1 MICIFNFLSSIRK
14 RINLAI
20 FFKLKTIFIVFILLN
35 LMIFTG
41 NNAEAKIK
49 DYGEALKEIFQV
61 APKGDI
67 EAKEEYEEL
76 EKPDVEFSKDMKFL
90 RMTLKDSI
98 ILALQNN
105 YDIKIAKL
113 GPIINEKD
121 ITAAKSEFDPVLEI
135 TGETEDSETPS
146 NSTLQ
151 RGFDAGLGDF
161 RQDTNTLNAT
171 IEKPLETGA
180 TLSLEYNLG
189 RTFQAPAPFALIHPW
204 SDASIEAKIT
214 QPLLK
219 GAGIFYNRSNIYIA
233 RNDKKKSIL
242 QLRETAIDV
251 INSVQNAYWDLVM
264 AIEELRVRNK
274 SLESAEDLLRK
285 NRIQVKVGTLAPIE
299 VLVAEDGVAKKM
311 NDIIETE
318 NDIKNREDDL
328 KLIMNLSNHSILSD
342 AAIIP
347 LDKALFVIK
356 DVSFDTSIKIALAN
370 RPELFEQGLD
380 IENAEIRVKQQ
391 KNQLLPKFDFEAG
404 IRYSGLATNY
414 GNANDSVF
422 SEDFQS
428 EFFGVTLEV
437 PLGNRK
443 ARSNY
448 SKAKLEARQSVLN
461 RSKVEQE
468 IVVEVRT
475 AVREIKKN
483 VESIKATE
491 KARELAQERLKAEE
505 MKFKV
510 GRTTSLEVLRAQ
522 DNLTIAEGKAVK
534 ALVDYRISLGDLDA
548 VQGNILEKNNIIIEG
563 KGLVVE
569 EEATPE
575 ES

>member
-1 MICIFNFLSSIRK
+1 MPIFS
-14 RINLAI
+14 
-20 FFKLKTIFIVFILLN
+20 KLKTIFIISFLLN

-49 DYGEALKEIFQV
+49 DYGEALQEVFKV

-67 EAKEEYEEL
+67 EAKDEYEEL
-76 EKPDVEFSKDMKFL
+76 EKPDVEFSRDMKFL
-90 RMTLKDSI
+90 NITLKDSI
-98 ILALQNN
+98 ILALHNN
-105 YDIKIAKL
+105 YEIKIAKL
-113 GPIINEKD
+113 DPMIKEKNV
-121 ITAAKSEFDPVLEI
+121 TVAKSKFDPILKFTGKRDVNEI
-135 TGETEDSETPS
+135 PTV
-146 NSTLQ
+146 NALI
-151 RGFDAGLGDF
+151 AGL
-161 RQDTNTLNAT
+161 DTVELTQFKDDKNILQAT
-171 IEKPLETGA
+171 IEKPIETGA
-180 TLSLEYNLG
+180 KFTLDFETEI
-189 RTFQAPAPFALIHPW
+189 RDFIDPAPFRPLNPE
-204 SDASIEAKIT
+204 SESSIEAKIT

-219 GAGIFYNRSNIYIA
+219 NAGIFYNRSKIYIA

-242 QLRETAIDV
+242 QLKEKAIDV
-251 INSVQNAYWDLVM
+251 ISSVQNAYWDLVM

-347 LDKALFVIK
+347 LDKASFKIT
-356 DVSFDTSIKIALAN
+356 DVTFDESIKIALAN
-370 RPELFEQGLD
+370 RPELFEKGLD
-380 IENAEIRVKQQ
+380 IANARITVRQRRNE
-391 KNQLLPKFDFEAG
+391 LLPKLDAEVGF
-404 IRYSGLATNY
+404 RYEGLAGNY
-414 GNANDSVF
+414 GNSLDSLF
-422 SEDFQS
+422 SEKFQG
-428 EFFGVTLEV
+428 EFFGLTLEV
-437 PLGNRK
+437 PLGNRE

-461 RSKVEQE
+461 RNKIEQE

-491 KARELAQERLKAEE
+491 KARELAQARLEAEE

-534 ALVDYRISLGDLDA
+534 ALVDYQKSLGDLDA
-548 VQGNILEKNNIIIEG
+548 KMGTILEKNNIIIEDEDLAV
-563 KGLVVE
+563 KEDL
-569 EEATPE
+569 TP
-575 ES
+575 

>member
-1 MICIFNFLSSIRK
+1 MT
-14 RINLAI
+14 I

-35 LMIFTG
+35 LVVFTR
-41 NNAEAKIK
+41 NDVEAKIK
-49 DYGEALKEIFQV
+49 DYGEALSEILKV
-61 APKGDI
+61 YPPTGDI
-67 EAKEEYEEL
+67 EEAKEKYGEP

-90 RMTLKDSI
+90 NMTLKDSI
-98 ILALQNN
+98 ILALHNN
-105 YDIKIAKL
+105 YEIKIAKL
-113 GPIINEKD
+113 EPMMTEKD
-121 ITAAKSEFDPVLEI
+121 ITVAKSKFDPTMKI
-135 TGETEDSETPS
+135 TGKIVDSETPS
-146 NSTLQ
+146 NRGTEVGILSQEPAKLERDTRTIDATL
-151 RGFDAGLGDF
+151 
-161 RQDTNTLNAT
+161 
-171 IEKPLETGA
+171 EKPFSTGA
-180 TLSLEYNLG
+180 KFTLGFNIERNDVNPQSLFVLENPVTQG
-189 RTFQAPAPFALIHPW
+189 F
-204 SDASIEAKIT
+204 IEAKIT

-219 GAGIFYNRSNIYIA
+219 NAGIFYNRSKIYIA
-233 RNDKKKSIL
+233 RNNKEKSIL
-242 QLRETAIDV
+242 ELKEKAIEV

-347 LDKALFVIK
+347 LDKASFKIT
-356 DVSFDTSIKIALAN
+356 DVTFDESIKIALAN
-370 RPELFEQGLD
+370 RPELFEKGLD
-380 IENAEIRVKQQ
+380 IANARITVKQ
-391 KNQLLPKFDFEAG
+391 KRNELLPKLDAEVG
-404 IRYSGLATNY
+404 IRYSGLSDTY
-414 GNANDSVF
+414 GNAADRIF

-428 EFFGVTLEV
+428 QFFGLALEV
-437 PLGNRK
+437 PLGNRE

-461 RSKVEQE
+461 RNKIEQE

-483 VESIKATE
+483 VESIKATK
-491 KARELAQERLKAEE
+491 KARELAQARLEAEE
-505 MKFKV
+505 KKFKV

-534 ALVDYRISLGDLDA
+534 ALIDYQKSLGDVDA
-548 VQGNILEKNNIIIEG
+548 KMGTILEKNNVIIEG
-563 KGLVVE
+563 KGVVIE
-569 EEATPE
+569 KELSSK

>member
-1 MICIFNFLSSIRK
+1 MTIS
-14 RINLAI
+14 
-20 FFKLKTIFIVFILLN
+20 FKLKTILIFFILLN
-35 LMIFTG
+35 LMIFTR
-41 NNAEAKIK
+41 NNVEAKNG
-49 DYGEALKEIFQV
+49 YTEALKEILNV
-61 APKGDI
+61 TLPDDI
-67 EAKEEYEEL
+67 KAKDEYEEL
-76 EKPDVEFSKDMKFL
+76 EKPDVEFTKDMKFL
-90 RMTLKDSI
+90 NLTLKDSI
-98 ILALQNN
+98 ILALHNN
-105 YDIKIAKL
+105 YDIKIAKIDPL
-113 GPIINEKD
+113 IKARD
-121 ITAAKSEFDPVLEI
+121 ITVEKSKFDPKLKIEGKRDVA
-135 TGETEDSETPS
+135 ETPS
-146 NSTLQ
+146 VS
-151 RGFDAGLGDF
+151 GIAGGQGQTVVSLF
-161 RQDTNTLNAT
+161 ELRQDRNTVQAT
-171 IEKPLETGA
+171 AEKPLETGGTF
-180 TLSLEYNLG
+180 TLDLN
-189 RTFQAPAPFALIHPW
+189 TAPRIFNVPAGFSAALNPQ
-204 SDASIEAKIT
+204 STASIELKIT

-242 QLRETAIDV
+242 ELKKKAIEV

-299 VLVAEDGVAKKM
+299 VLVAEDGVAKKI
-311 NDIIETE
+311 DEIIETE

-347 LDKALFVIK
+347 LDKASFVIK
-356 DVSFDTSIKIALAN
+356 DVSLDKSIKIALAN
-370 RPELFEQGLD
+370 RPELFEKGLD
-380 IENAEIRVKQQ
+380 IENARIEVRRK
-391 KNQLLPKFDFEAG
+391 KNQLLPQLDIEAG
-404 IRYSGLATNY
+404 ISYHGLAGNS
-414 GNANDSVF
+414 GNALDSAF
-422 SEDFQS
+422 SEQFQR
-428 EFFGVTLEV
+428 EFFGVTLEI
-437 PLGNRK
+437 PLGNRE

-461 RSKVEQE
+461 RNKIEQE

-483 VESIKATE
+483 VESITATE
-491 KARELAQERLKAEE
+491 KARELAQKRLEAEE

-563 KGLVVE
+563 
-569 EEATPE
+569 
-575 ES
+575 